1 MKYDLIMKEKKE
13 ALKAKRSLRGSVD
26 NDPASFASDADA
38 DIHKPSLFINKGGP
52 VSFKSRL
59 HSELRQQD
67 KEVRSKF
74 STDLEEKK

>member
-26 NDPASFASDADA
+26 PEFDSEANADA
-38 DIHKPSLFINKGGP
+38 VPSLLINKGGP

-59 HSELRQQD
+59 HSELRQRD
-67 KEVRSKF
+67 KEVKSKF
-74 STDLEEKK
+74 MTDLEEKK